1 MSETLLALF
10 GLKFHPFRPE
20 VPVEALH
27 MTPAVEAFFAAGS
40 SAPWA
45 TADS

>member
-1 MSETLLALF
+1 MNEKLLPPF

-27 MTPAVEAFFAAGS
+27 LTPAVEAFCGAWKRPS
-40 SAPWA
+40 A
-45 TADS
+45 TAAS